1 MKFPFQLLPNK
12 DFDIV
17 GFGTN
22 AVDYLIRV
30 AEYPSFGSKIEL
42 DGYTRAA
49 GGEVASTMVG
59 LQRLGIKTAYIGRFG
74 DDDEGQFG
82 LKSLVDEGV
91 DTSLTER
98 IQGAKTQIGF
108 ILIDGRNGERTVLW
122 QRDKQLAYLEAEAP
136 IHDATRGKILHI
148 TPHDT
153 EACIQLARSAKKSGV
168 IVSIDVDNLF
178 NGVDELLSLVD
189 ICIASAEFPERLLG
203 IADAKEALREI
214 NSRFGCPVTGL
225 TLGGSGSLVLCDDSF
240 VETAG
245 YEVPGGCVD
254 TTGAGDAFRAGFL
267 FGLLDGGTIDESA
280 RIANAVAALKCRG
293 LGARAALPTLKEL
306 KYLLNKSD

>member
-1 MKFPFQLLPNK
+1 MKFPFKLLPNK
-12 DFDIV
+12 DFDVV

-30 AEYPSFGSKIEL
+30 AEYPAFGSKIEL

-59 LQRLGIKTAYIGRFG
+59 LQRLGMKTAYIGRFG
-74 DDDEGQFG
+74 GDDEGQFG

-98 IQGAKTQIGF
+98 IRVAKTQIGF
-108 ILIDGRNGERTVLW
+108 ILIDGRNGERTVIW
-122 QRDKQLAYLEAEAP
+122 QRDGQLAYTESEAP
-136 IHDATRGKILHI
+136 IDAAIRGKILHI

-153 EACIQLARSAKKSGV
+153 QACIRLARLAKKVGT

-178 NGVDELLSLVD
+178 DGIDELLPLVD

-203 IADAKEALREI
+203 IADAKEALHEI
-214 NSRFGCPVTGL
+214 KSRFGCPVTGL
-225 TLGGSGSLVLCDDSF
+225 TLGASGSLVLCNDLF

-245 YEVPGGCVD
+245 YDVPGVCVD

-267 FGLLDGGTIDESA
+267 FGLLEGSTIDESA
-280 RIANAVAALKCRG
+280 RVANAVAALKCRG

-306 KYLLNKSD
+306 KIFVK

>member
-12 DFDIV
+12 EFDVV

-30 AEYPSFGSKIEL
+30 PEYPAFGSKIEL

-59 LQRLGIKTAYIGRFG
+59 LQRLGMRTVYIGRFG
-74 DDDEGQFG
+74 GDDEGEFG
-82 LKSLVDEGV
+82 LKTLVDAGI
-91 DTSLTER
+91 DISLTER
-98 IQGAKTQIGF
+98 IRDAKTQIGF
-108 ILIDGRNGERTVLW
+108 ILIDARNGERTVIW
-122 QRDKQLAYLEAEAP
+122 QRDSRLAYKESEAP
-136 IHDATRGKILHI
+136 LDAVTSGKILHI

-153 EACIQLARSAKKSGV
+153 EACIRLARSAKKNGV
-168 IVSIDVDNLF
+168 IVSVDVDNVF
-178 NGVDELLSLVD
+178 DGIDELLPMVD

-203 IADAKEALREI
+203 IADPKEALHEI
-214 NSRFGCPVTGL
+214 KSRFGCPVTGL
-225 TLGGSGSLVLCDDSF
+225 TLGASGSLVLCNDLF

-245 YEVPGGCVD
+245 YEVPGDCVD

-293 LGARAALPTLKEL
+293 LGARAALPTLEEL
-306 KYLLNKSD
+306 KIFIK